1 MLEGYEKTWNFFYG
15 ILGQPSYVTAVH
27 SSQYEYMFTCIWCIK
42 ENFNLYTSVS

>member
-27 SSQYEYMFTCIWCIK
+27 SSQYEYMFK